1 MCKKKSASIVIWKIH
16 KKPFQPLLSLPSKRA
31 VIQKI
36 LQKLQ
41 TINFKYGVSPG
52 KWFISDAGEF
62 DTARPR
68 AASECCMEVMAQVR
82 ANGRVMEHWRIATRG
97 TALLKVSIDLAT
109 IIPALGEL
117 PKCTLLYEMW
127 PADLGIRRNMT
138 TSPWQDISAL
148 LLANELTVTDEGG
161 QPVENQTIIKKIKH
175 CPPGPLTLR
184 ALDGQC
190 ASARRADWRYSCSVC
205 LLQLPHWVPNRSSK
219 GNLNLK
225 IKK

>member
-1 MCKKKSASIVIWKIH
+1 
-16 KKPFQPLLSLPSKRA
+16 
-31 VIQKI
+31 
-36 LQKLQ
+36 
-41 TINFKYGVSPG
+41 
-52 KWFISDAGEF
+52 
-62 DTARPR
+62 
-68 AASECCMEVMAQVR
+68 MEVMAQVR

-127 PADLGIRRNMT
+127 SADLGIRRNMT

-205 LLQLPHWVPNRSSK
+205 LLQLPH
-219 GNLNLK
+219 
-225 IKK
+225 